1 MRRINS
7 STNVRVALLWGL
19 MAVLVAAGGIAAAAP
34 LADTSEQPREVF
46 AAGYTEAVVDGVVLR
61 GTLGQPFVG
70 LNRNDGVALGH
81 GFWYGLGEATYR
93 IYLPLAIR
101 GS

>member
-1 MRRINS
+1 
-7 STNVRVALLWGL
+7 
-19 MAVLVAAGGIAAAAP
+19 
-34 LADTSEQPREVF
+34 VF
-46 AAGYTEAVVDGVVLR
+46 AAGYTEAAVDGVVLC

-81 GFWYGLGEATYR
+81 GFWYGLGEVTYR
-93 IYLPLAIR
+93 IYLPLVVR